1 MPIYVAVILERMN
14 LLDRCFAKLKTE
26 GKKAF
31 IPYVMGGDPS
41 LDILTNVLHT
51 LAKNGADIIEVGIP
65 FSDPVADGVVIQG
78 ASERALARKVN
89 VDQVFSRV
97 RLFRKVNIVTP
108 IVVMTY
114 CNPIEAK
121 GIGGFSTLARESG
134 VDAILTVDLPPEES
148 ENYVKI
154 FRNQGLHPIF
164 LLSPTTSVTR
174 IRRLATY
181 AAGFVYYVSLCG
193 VTGASCIDIEE
204 VSRNLDK
211 IRKLI
216 SLPIGVG
223 FGVHNPASA
232 GEVAKV
238 ADAVIVGTALVKY
251 AQYFQG
257 SGDLYLERLGNFCSQ
272 LSKAVH
278 VVEAL
283 S

>member
-1 MPIYVAVILERMN
+1 MNIL
-14 LLDRCFAKLKTE
+14 DKCFAQLKIA

-41 LDILTNVLHT
+41 LHILTDVLHT

-78 ASERALARKVN
+78 AAERALARGVN
-89 VDQVFSRV
+89 VAQILSKVSS
-97 RLFRKVNIVTP
+97 FRKDNTVTP

-114 CNPIEAK
+114 CNSIEAK
-121 GIGGFSTLARESG
+121 GIEAFAALAKESG

-148 ENYVKI
+148 KDYVAT
-154 FRNQGLHPIF
+154 FQNHALHPIF
-164 LLSPTTSVTR
+164 LLSPTTSTVR
-174 IRRLATY
+174 IQRLATY
-181 AAGFVYYVSLCG
+181 AAGFVYYVSLRG
-193 VTGASCIDIEE
+193 VTGASHMDMEE
-204 VSRNLDK
+204 VSRNLEK
-211 IRKLI
+211 IRKII

-223 FGVHNPASA
+223 FGVNDPASA
-232 GEVAKV
+232 KSVAEV

-251 AQYFQG
+251 TRYFQG
-257 SGDLYLERLGNFCSQ
+257 DGDFYLEKLGHFCSQ
-272 LSKAVH
+272 LSEAVH